1 MKRTIKK
8 DLTKTVFIEEKKT
21 KNKYNWLELFSYC
34 FHLKFL
40 NSMKSRIDEAIFE
53 FCILSQFNLYT

>member
-8 DLTKTVFIEEKKT
+8 DLTKTVFIEEKKIYI
-21 KNKYNWLELFSYC
+21 YNWLELFSYC